1 MIVFS
6 IGEVMIIPAEFL
18 LVDSIA
24 PEAQRGAYHG
34 AMGFAALGSA
44 IGPALGGGL
53 LVWFGGAVAF
63 AALAVIALLAVVAF
77 GRGRAAP
84 PPTSAGALVADQ
96 RGTMP
101 SSGARSHVVGGTRVR
116 WPVRH
121 LREIWCLRPDVEH
134 GPDDPAMR
142 LKRKRYLIR
151 PRCCGYL
158 SVAHPAR
165 HAGLAQR

>member
-53 LVWFGGAVAF
+53 LVWFGGAQQRRA
-63 AALAVIALLAVVAF
+63 IA
-77 GRGRAAP
+77 RRRWD
-84 PPTSAGALVADQ
+84 AGPMAGSPSPRDLVS
-96 RGTMP
+96 T
-101 SSGARSHVVGGTRVR
+101 
-116 WPVRH
+116 
-121 LREIWCLRPDVEH
+121 
-134 GPDDPAMR
+134 
-142 LKRKRYLIR
+142 
-151 PRCCGYL
+151 
-158 SVAHPAR
+158 
-165 HAGLAQR
+165 AGC